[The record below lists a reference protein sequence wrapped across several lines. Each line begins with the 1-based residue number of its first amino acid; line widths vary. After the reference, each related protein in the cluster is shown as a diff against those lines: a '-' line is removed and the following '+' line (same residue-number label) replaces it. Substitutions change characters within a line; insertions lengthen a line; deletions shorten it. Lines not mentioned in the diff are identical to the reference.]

1 VVEGIDLAIWP
12 GPFKDSTLVTRKLKN
27 VGVFFW
33 ASRSYVKRYG
43 VPRHPRDLAKH
54 SVVGYV
60 ESPTFYNLSNGRKTI
75 KAAFQARLIVDDLET
90 AKTFVMA
97 GEYIGLLPNFL
108 CKTEAKE
115 RKIRKVLDGWSY
127 EFRPGPGTL
136 SFIYPPQRYISPKI
150 RAFIDLAIR
159 RESAASAVY
168 VAKPAEA
175 SLA

>member
-1 VVEGIDLAIWP
+1 
-12 GPFKDSTLVTRKLKN
+12 
-27 VGVFFW
+27 
-33 ASRSYVKRYG
+33 
-43 VPRHPRDLAKH
+43 
-54 SVVGYV
+54 
-60 ESPTFYNLSNGRKTI
+60 
-75 KAAFQARLIVDDLET
+75 
-90 AKTFVMA
+90 
-97 GEYIGLLPNFL
+97 LLPNFL